1 MRSYMEKNEPTVWWI
16 KPLKIATVILAS
28 IPAMMLLT
36 LICSLIILNS
46 KLPESSE
53 SVMMTIVSAVTSILM
68 SALLTLNTKS
78 KAILSA
84 LFAFAVM
91 FVLKLILTNIMAHG
105 ITFGRQGIVGI
116 IFTAVFCIIGS
127 LIGANIK
134 K

>member
-28 IPAMMLLT
+28 IAAMMLLT

-68 SALLTLNTKS
+68 SALLTLKS